1 MPSGVGEPLWDI
13 CCDAGG
19 EGYAKFGSRKGG
31 MSGGGDGELASELR
45 GEEGTLEGGEERGL
59 EASELASAAIVV
71 SREAAGRRRSGVAA
85 AAGRQSIN
93 ATAASYSNV
102 RRSMLRVFRGV
113 ERAGPGT

>member
-1 MPSGVGEPLWDI
+1 
-13 CCDAGG
+13 
-19 EGYAKFGSRKGG
+19 

-85 AAGRQSIN
+85 AE
-93 ATAASYSNV
+93 
-102 RRSMLRVFRGV
+102 RSGGGG
-113 ERAGPGT
+113 GPAVDQRDNGII